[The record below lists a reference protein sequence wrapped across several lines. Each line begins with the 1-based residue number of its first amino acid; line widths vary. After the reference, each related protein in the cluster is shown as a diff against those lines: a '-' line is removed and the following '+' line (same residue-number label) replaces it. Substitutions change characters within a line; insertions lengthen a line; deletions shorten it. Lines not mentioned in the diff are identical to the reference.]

1 MERGLSPE
9 GANLS
14 ILKDVIAGLTGPVAG
29 YLQRRQELRLER
41 HKADLAV
48 IQAAGERAARAVS
61 EGLAADAA
69 WELESLRAH
78 SSGWKDEFVLLV
90 LSSPLILCFFPST
103 APAVLEGFRILD
115 QTPGYFKLLV
125 VAVFGAI
132 YGLRMW
138 RRQQYDTE

>member
-1 MERGLSPE
+1 MSVV
-9 GANLS
+9 
-14 ILKDVIAGLTGPVAG
+14 KDIVAGLTGPVAG
-29 YLQRRQELRLER
+29 YFQRRAELRLER
-41 HKADLAV
+41 HKADIAV
-48 IQAAGERAARAVS
+48 IQAAGERAAKAVS

-90 LSSPLILCFFPST
+90 LSLPLIGCFIPKL
-103 APAVLEGFRILD
+103 APHILTGFKILD
-115 QTPGYFKLLV
+115 ETPSYFRLLV